1 MKLLNKYI
9 CGLGFG
15 ALMLTATSCVEET
28 EPTKFANQSQV
39 NASSAATEALTY
51 AMPMYFNNVD
61 EDLLDTYNWH
71 AAFGYGSM
79 AIIRDMQTCDR
90 SIGPN
95 YNVHFLW
102 AAADK
107 SMDYDNIRMK
117 YIWSYYY
124 GFVLTANKVLQAIDI
139 KNCDDNQKGYYGTAL
154 AFRAMLYLD
163 LARTYEFLPN
173 DAING
178 KNDKG
183 NDVTNLTVP
192 IVSETTSEDD
202 ARNNPRA
209 TREEMFKFILSDLD
223 KAEEYIKFSP
233 FNGDQTFPHLDCVY
247 GLKARLYMW
256 VEDYANAAKYAR
268 LAIDEAANNG
278 VDLMT
283 KEECLNTKTGF
294 NDISKWMWGTQMT
307 SEDRAVTTGIV
318 NWTSW
323 MTNEQSFGYAGV
335 GATCM
340 IDAKLYSKI
349 SDTDFRKL
357 EFVGPNGPVAGQ
369 KFCSTSA
376 YKDKDQGISDFSA
389 LVAPYA
395 SIKFRPNEGEADDY
409 KTACATAIPVMRV
422 EEMYLI
428 EAEAT
433 AHTDAAK
440 GKELLTAFMK
450 TRDPQYSF
458 AGTSTQEV
466 VDECFL
472 QKRIELFGEGQIFF
486 DYKRLNKP
494 VDRTYENNNW
504 PTTAQLKTTTRPAW
518 MNWPIS
524 INEVNNNA
532 AVRDYNNPSC
542 TDAYK

>member
-1 MKLLNKYI
+1 MKLLNKFIY
-9 CGLGFG
+9 GLGLG
-15 ALMLTATSCVEET
+15 TLMLSATSCVDET
-28 EPTKFANQSQV
+28 VPTQFANQDQV

-61 EDLLDTYNWH
+61 EDVINDYNWH
-71 AAFGYGSM
+71 AVFGYGSIM
-79 AIIRDMQTCDR
+79 IMRDMQTCDR
-90 SIGPN
+90 SIGPD
-95 YNVHFLW
+95 YNSHYLSF
-102 AAADK
+102 AADK
-107 SMDYDNIRMK
+107 NMDYDKIQMR
-117 YIWSYYY
+117 YPWSYYY

-139 KNCDDNQKGYYGTAL
+139 ENCDDNQKGYYGTAL

-173 DAING
+173 DAVKGRNSY
-178 KNDKG
+178 G
-183 NDVTNLTVP
+183 NDVDSLTVP
-192 IVSETTSEDD
+192 IITEATAETD

-209 TREEMFKFILSDLD
+209 TRAKMAEFILSDLD
-223 KAEEYIKFSP
+223 KAEEYIPYSP
-233 FNGDQTFPHLDCVY
+233 FGGDQTFPQLDCVY

-256 VEDYANAAKYAR
+256 IEDYANAAKYAR
-268 LAIDEAANNG
+268 LAIDAAANDG
-278 VDLMT
+278 IDLMT

-294 NDISKWMWGTQMT
+294 NDITKWMWGTQMT

-323 MTNEQSFGYAGV
+323 MTCEQTFGYAGV
-335 GATCM
+335 GAYCL
-340 IDAKLYSKI
+340 IDTKLYDKI

-357 EFVGPNGPVAGQ
+357 EFVGPEGPVDGQ
-369 KFCSTSA
+369 EFCTTSA
-376 YKDKDQGISDFSA
+376 YTQYGIKDFSQ
-389 LVAPYA
+389 LVEPYF
-395 SIKFRPNEGEADDY
+395 SLKFRPNQGETDDY
-409 KTACATAIPVMRV
+409 KTACATAIPIMRV

-433 AHTDAAK
+433 AHINPAK
-440 GKELLTAFMK
+440 GKELLESFMK

-458 AGTSTQEV
+458 DGTSKDEI

-532 AVRDYNNPSC
+532 AVLEYNNPSP

>member
-9 CGLGFG
+9 CALGVG

-39 NASSAATEALTY
+39 NASSAATEALAY

-61 EDLLDTYNWH
+61 EDILDDYNWH
-71 AAFGYGSM
+71 ATFGYGSM
-79 AIIRDMQTCDR
+79 AIIRDMQTNDR
-90 SIGPN
+90 SIGSK
-95 YNVHFLW
+95 YNGHYLW

-107 SMDYDNIRMK
+107 SMDYDNIRMR

-173 DAING
+173 DANKEG

-283 KEECLNTKTGF
+283 EEECLNTKTGF

-323 MTNEQSFGYAGV
+323 MTNEQTFGYAGV

-340 IDAKLYSKI
+340 IDANLYSKI

-357 EFVGPNGPVAGQ
+357 EFVGPDGPVEGQ
-369 KFCSTSA
+369 KFCSTAA
-376 YKDKDQGISDFSA
+376 YADYDIYDFSV
-389 LVAPYA
+389 LMDPYS
-395 SIKFRPNEGEADDY
+395 SIKFRPNEGEADNY

-433 AHTDAAK
+433 AHTNAAK

-458 AGTSTQEV
+458 SGTSTQDV

-494 VDRTYENNNW
+494 VDRTYEHNNW

>member
-28 EPTKFANQSQV
+28 EPTEFANQSQV
-39 NASSAATEALTY
+39 NASSAATEALAY

-61 EDLLDTYNWH
+61 EDILNDYNWH
-71 AAFGYGSM
+71 GVFGYGSM
-79 AIIRDMQTCDR
+79 AIIRDMQTNDR
-90 SIGPN
+90 SIGSK
-95 YNVHFLW
+95 YNGHYLW

-192 IVSETTSEDD
+192 IVSETTSEED

-283 KEECLNTKTGF
+283 EEECLNTKTGF

-323 MTNEQSFGYAGV
+323 MTNEQTFGYAGV

-340 IDAKLYSKI
+340 IDANLYSKI

-357 EFVGPNGPVAGQ
+357 EFVGPNGPVEGQ
-369 KFCSTSA
+369 KFCSTAA
-376 YKDKDQGISDFSA
+376 YANYGDFSA
-389 LVAPYA
+389 LMDPYS

-440 GKELLTAFMK
+440 GKDLLTAFMK

-458 AGTSTQEV
+458 AGTSTQAV

-532 AVRDYNNPSC
+532 AVRDYNNPSS

>member
-15 ALMLTATSCVEET
+15 ALMLTATSCVDET

-39 NASSAATEALTY
+39 NASSAATEALAY

-61 EDLLDTYNWH
+61 EDILDDYNWH
-71 AAFGYGSM
+71 ATFGYGSM
-79 AIIRDMQTCDR
+79 AIIRDMQTNDR
-90 SIGPN
+90 SIGSK
-95 YNVHFLW
+95 YNVHYLW

-107 SMDYDNIRMK
+107 SMDYDNIRMR

-173 DAING
+173 DAISG

-192 IVSETTSEDD
+192 IVSEATSEDD

-268 LAIDEAANNG
+268 LAIDEAANSG

-283 KEECLNTKTGF
+283 EEECLNTKTGF

-307 SEDRAVTTGIV
+307 SEDRAVTTGII

-323 MTNEQSFGYAGV
+323 MTNEQTFGYAGV

-340 IDAKLYSKI
+340 IDANLYSKI

-357 EFVGPNGPVAGQ
+357 EFVGPDGPVEGQ
-369 KFCSTSA
+369 KFCSTAA
-376 YKDKDQGISDFSA
+376 YADYGIYDFSV
-389 LVAPYA
+389 LMDPYS
-395 SIKFRPNEGEADDY
+395 SIKFRPNEGEADNY

-458 AGTSTQEV
+458 SGTSTQDV

-504 PTTAQLKTTTRPAW
+504 PTTAQLKTTSRPAW

>member
-9 CGLGFG
+9 CALGVG

-39 NASSAATEALTY
+39 NASSAATEALAY

-61 EDLLDTYNWH
+61 EDILDDYNWH
-71 AAFGYGSM
+71 ATFGYGSM
-79 AIIRDMQTCDR
+79 AIIRDMQTNDR
-90 SIGPN
+90 SIGSK
-95 YNVHFLW
+95 YNGHYLW

-107 SMDYDNIRMK
+107 SMDYDNIRMR

-173 DAING
+173 DANKEG

-283 KEECLNTKTGF
+283 EEECLNTKTGF

-323 MTNEQSFGYAGV
+323 MTNEQTFGYAGV

-340 IDAKLYSKI
+340 IDANLYSKI

-357 EFVGPNGPVAGQ
+357 EFVGPDGPVEGQ
-369 KFCSTSA
+369 KFCSTAA
-376 YKDKDQGISDFSA
+376 YADYGIYDFSV
-389 LVAPYA
+389 LMDPYS
-395 SIKFRPNEGEADDY
+395 SIKFRPNEGEADNY

-433 AHTDAAK
+433 AHTNAAK

-458 AGTSTQEV
+458 SGTSTQDV

>member
-9 CGLGFG
+9 CALGVG

-39 NASSAATEALTY
+39 NASSAATEALAY

-61 EDLLDTYNWH
+61 ENILDDYNWH
-71 AAFGYGSM
+71 ATFGYGSM
-79 AIIRDMQTCDR
+79 AIIRDMQTNDR
-90 SIGPN
+90 SIGSK
-95 YNVHFLW
+95 YNGHYLW

-107 SMDYDNIRMK
+107 SMDYDNIRMI

-173 DAING
+173 DANKEG

-283 KEECLNTKTGF
+283 EEECLNTKTGF

-323 MTNEQSFGYAGV
+323 MTNEQTFGYAGV

-340 IDAKLYSKI
+340 IDANLYSKI

-357 EFVGPNGPVAGQ
+357 EFVGPDGPVEGQ
-369 KFCSTSA
+369 KFCSTAA
-376 YKDKDQGISDFSA
+376 YTKYGIYDFSV
-389 LVAPYA
+389 LMDLYS
-395 SIKFRPNEGEADDY
+395 SIKFRPNEGEADNY

-433 AHTDAAK
+433 AHTNAAK

-458 AGTSTQEV
+458 SGTSTQDV

>member
-15 ALMLTATSCVEET
+15 ALMLTATSCVDET

-61 EDLLDTYNWH
+61 EDVLNTYNWH

-95 YNVHFLW
+95 YNGHYLW

-139 KNCDDNQKGYYGTAL
+139 KNCNDNQKGYYGTAL

-268 LAIDEAANNG
+268 LAIDEAANSG

-283 KEECLNTKTGF
+283 EEECLNTKTGF

-323 MTNEQSFGYAGV
+323 MTNEQTFGYAGV

-357 EFVGPNGPVAGQ
+357 EFVGPNGPVKGQ

-376 YKDKDQGISDFSA
+376 YKDYGISDFSA
-389 LVAPYA
+389 LVEPYA

-409 KTACATAIPVMRV
+409 KKACATAIPVMRV

-450 TRDPQYSF
+450 TRNPQYSF

-504 PTTAQLKTTTRPAW
+504 PTTAQLKSTTRPAW

-532 AVRDYNNPSC
+532 AVRDYNNPSS

>member
-1 MKLLNKYI
+1 
-9 CGLGFG
+9 
-15 ALMLTATSCVEET
+15 MLTATSCVEET

-307 SEDRAVTTGIV
+307 SEDRAVTTAIV

-340 IDAKLYSKI
+340 IDVIDAKLYSKI

-376 YKDKDQGISDFSA
+376 YKDQGISDFSA

>member
-9 CGLGFG
+9 CALGVG

-39 NASSAATEALTY
+39 NASSAATEALAY

-61 EDLLDTYNWH
+61 EDILDEYNWH
-71 AAFGYGSM
+71 ATFGYGSM
-79 AIIRDMQTCDR
+79 AIIRDMQTNDR
-90 SIGPN
+90 SIGSK
-95 YNVHFLW
+95 YNGHYLW

-107 SMDYDNIRMK
+107 SMDYDNIRMR

-173 DAING
+173 DANKEG

-283 KEECLNTKTGF
+283 EEECLNTKTGF

-323 MTNEQSFGYAGV
+323 MTNEQTFGYAGV

-340 IDAKLYSKI
+340 IDANLYSKI

-357 EFVGPNGPVAGQ
+357 EFVGPDGPVEGQ
-369 KFCSTSA
+369 KFCSTAA
-376 YKDKDQGISDFSA
+376 YADYGIYDFSV
-389 LVAPYA
+389 LMDPYS
-395 SIKFRPNEGEADDY
+395 SIKFRPNEGEADNY

-433 AHTDAAK
+433 AHTNAAK

-458 AGTSTQEV
+458 SGTSTQDV

>member
-15 ALMLTATSCVEET
+15 ALMLTATSCVDET

-39 NASSAATEALTY
+39 NASSAVTEALTY

-61 EDLLDTYNWH
+61 EDILKDYNWH
-71 AAFGYGSM
+71 AVFGYGSM
-79 AIIRDMQTCDR
+79 AIIRDMQTNDR

-95 YNVHFLW
+95 FNGHYLW

-192 IVSETTSEDD
+192 IVSEATSEDD
-202 ARNNPRA
+202 ARKNPRA

-268 LAIDEAANNG
+268 LAIDEAANSG

-283 KEECLNTKTGF
+283 EEECLNTKTGF

-307 SEDRAVTTGIV
+307 SEDRAVTTGII

-323 MTNEQSFGYAGV
+323 MTNEQTFGYAGV
-335 GATCM
+335 GGATCM

-357 EFVGPNGPVAGQ
+357 EFVGPNGPVEGQ
-369 KFCSTSA
+369 KFCSTAA
-376 YKDKDQGISDFSA
+376 YANYGIYDFSA
-389 LVAPYA
+389 LLDPYS

-458 AGTSTQEV
+458 AGTSTQDV

>member
-95 YNVHFLW
+95 YNGHFLW

-376 YKDKDQGISDFSA
+376 YKDQGISDFSA

-440 GKELLTAFMK
+440 GKELLTAFMKK

>member
-9 CGLGFG
+9 CALGVG

-39 NASSAATEALTY
+39 NASSAATEALAY

-61 EDLLDTYNWH
+61 EDILDDYNWH
-71 AAFGYGSM
+71 ATFGYGSM
-79 AIIRDMQTCDR
+79 AIIRDMQTNDR
-90 SIGPN
+90 SIGSK
-95 YNVHFLW
+95 YNGHYLW

-107 SMDYDNIRMK
+107 SMDYDNFRMR

-173 DAING
+173 DANKEG

-283 KEECLNTKTGF
+283 EEECLNTKTGF

-323 MTNEQSFGYAGV
+323 MTNEQTFGYAGV

-340 IDAKLYSKI
+340 IDANLYSKI

-357 EFVGPNGPVAGQ
+357 EFVGPDGPVEGQ
-369 KFCSTSA
+369 KFCSTAA
-376 YKDKDQGISDFSA
+376 YADYGIYDFSV
-389 LVAPYA
+389 LMDPYS
-395 SIKFRPNEGEADDY
+395 SIKFRPNEGEADNY

-433 AHTDAAK
+433 AHTNAAK

-458 AGTSTQEV
+458 SGTSTQDV

>member
-9 CGLGFG
+9 CALGVG

-39 NASSAATEALTY
+39 NASSAATEALAY

-61 EDLLDTYNWH
+61 EDILDDYNWH
-71 AAFGYGSM
+71 ATFGYGSM
-79 AIIRDMQTCDR
+79 AIIRDMQTNDR
-90 SIGPN
+90 SIGSK
-95 YNVHFLW
+95 YNGHYLW

-107 SMDYDNIRMK
+107 SMDYDNIRMR

-173 DAING
+173 DANKEG

-283 KEECLNTKTGF
+283 EEECLNTKTGF

-323 MTNEQSFGYAGV
+323 MTNEQTFGYAGM

-340 IDAKLYSKI
+340 IDANLYSKI

-357 EFVGPNGPVAGQ
+357 EFVGPDGPVEGQ
-369 KFCSTSA
+369 KFCSTAA
-376 YKDKDQGISDFSA
+376 YADYGIYDFSV
-389 LVAPYA
+389 LMDPYS
-395 SIKFRPNEGEADDY
+395 SIKFRPNEGEADNY

-433 AHTDAAK
+433 AHTNAAK

-458 AGTSTQEV
+458 SGTSTQDV

>member
-15 ALMLTATSCVEET
+15 ALMLTATSCVDET

-39 NASSAATEALTY
+39 NASSAATEALAY

-61 EDLLDTYNWH
+61 EDVLKTYNWH

-79 AIIRDMQTCDR
+79 AIIRDMQTNDR
-90 SIGPN
+90 SIGSK
-95 YNVHFLW
+95 YNGHYLW

-173 DAING
+173 DDAING

-202 ARNNPRA
+202 ARKNPRA

-283 KEECLNTKTGF
+283 EEECLNTKTGF

-323 MTNEQSFGYAGV
+323 MTNEQTFGYAGV

-357 EFVGPNGPVAGQ
+357 EFVGPNGPVEGQ
-369 KFCSTSA
+369 KFCSTAA
-376 YKDKDQGISDFSA
+376 YANYGVYDFSD
-389 LVAPYA
+389 LLDPYS

-458 AGTSTQEV
+458 AGTRTQDV

>member
-1 MKLLNKYI
+1 
-9 CGLGFG
+9 
-15 ALMLTATSCVEET
+15 MLTATSCVDET
-28 EPTKFANQSQV
+28 IPTKFANQDQV
-39 NASSAATEALTY
+39 NASSAAIEALAY

-61 EDLLDTYNWH
+61 EDIIDDYKWH
-71 AAFGYGSM
+71 APFGYGSIM
-79 AIIRDMQTCDR
+79 IMRDMQTNDR
-90 SIGPN
+90 SIGPD
-95 YNVHFLW
+95 YNSHYLSY
-102 AAADK
+102 AADK
-107 SMDYDNIRMK
+107 SMDYDQIYMK
-117 YIWSYYY
+117 YPWQYYY
-124 GFVLTANKVLQAIDI
+124 GFILTANKVLQAINI
-139 KNCDDNQKGYYGTAL
+139 ENCDDNQKGYYGTAL

-173 DAING
+173 DKVSG
-178 KNDKG
+178 KNSYG

-192 IVSETTSEDD
+192 IITETTSESE

-209 TREEMFKFILSDLD
+209 TREEMAKFILSDLD
-223 KAEEYIKFSP
+223 KAEGYITYSP
-233 FNGDQTFPHLDCVY
+233 FGGDQTFPQLDCVY

-256 VEDYANAAKYAR
+256 IEDYANAAKYAR
-268 LAIDEAANNG
+268 MAIDEAANDG
-278 VDLMT
+278 IDLMT
-283 KEECLNTKTGF
+283 QEECLNTKTGF
-294 NDISKWMWGTQMT
+294 NDISKWMWGTQLT

-323 MTNEQSFGYAGV
+323 MTNEQTFGYAGV
-335 GATCM
+335 GAYCLVDSM
-340 IDAKLYSKI
+340 LYTKI

-357 EFVGPNGPVAGQ
+357 EFVGPDGPVDGQ
-369 KFCSTSA
+369 EFCSTAA
-376 YKDKDQGISDFSA
+376 YSQYGIKDFSQ
-389 LVAPYA
+389 LVDAFF
-395 SIKFRPNEGEADDY
+395 SLKFRPNQGEADDY
-409 KTACATAIPVMRV
+409 KTACATAIPIMRV

-433 AHTDAAK
+433 AHVDPVK
-440 GKELLTAFMK
+440 GKTLLVDFMK

-458 AGTSTQEV
+458 AGSSKEDI

-494 VDRTYENNNW
+494 VDRTYEHSNW

-532 AVRDYNNPSC
+532 AVLEYNNPSP
-542 TDAYK
+542 TDVYK

>member
-9 CGLGFG
+9 CALGVG

-39 NASSAATEALTY
+39 NASSAATEALAY

-61 EDLLDTYNWH
+61 EDILDDYNWH
-71 AAFGYGSM
+71 ATFGYGSM
-79 AIIRDMQTCDR
+79 AIIRDMQTNDR
-90 SIGPN
+90 SIGSK
-95 YNVHFLW
+95 YNGHYLW

-107 SMDYDNIRMK
+107 SMDYDNIRMR

-173 DAING
+173 DANKEG

-283 KEECLNTKTGF
+283 EEECLNTKTGF

-323 MTNEQSFGYAGV
+323 MTNEQTFGYAGV

-340 IDAKLYSKI
+340 IDANLYSKI

-357 EFVGPNGPVAGQ
+357 EFVGPDGPVEGQ
-369 KFCSTSA
+369 KFCSTAA
-376 YKDKDQGISDFSA
+376 YADYGIYDFSV
-389 LVAPYA
+389 LMDPYS
-395 SIKFRPNEGEADDY
+395 SIKFRPNEGEADNY

-433 AHTDAAK
+433 AHTNAAK

-458 AGTSTQEV
+458 SGTSTQDV

-494 VDRTYENNNW
+494 VDRTYEHNNW

>member
-39 NASSAATEALTY
+39 NASNAATEALTY

-376 YKDKDQGISDFSA
+376 YKDQGISDFSA

-440 GKELLTAFMK
+440 GKELLTAFMMK

>member
-9 CGLGFG
+9 CALGVG

-39 NASSAATEALTY
+39 NASSAATEALAY

-61 EDLLDTYNWH
+61 EDILDDYNWH
-71 AAFGYGSM
+71 ATFGYGSM
-79 AIIRDMQTCDR
+79 AIIRDMQTNDR
-90 SIGPN
+90 SIGSK
-95 YNVHFLW
+95 YNGHYLW

-107 SMDYDNIRMK
+107 SMDYDNIRMR

-173 DAING
+173 DANKEG

-283 KEECLNTKTGF
+283 EEECLNTKTGF

-323 MTNEQSFGYAGV
+323 MTNEQTFGYAGV

-340 IDAKLYSKI
+340 IDANLYSKI

-357 EFVGPNGPVAGQ
+357 EFVGPDGPVEGQ
-369 KFCSTSA
+369 KFCSTAA
-376 YKDKDQGISDFSA
+376 YADYDIYDFSV
-389 LVAPYA
+389 LMDPYS
-395 SIKFRPNEGEADDY
+395 SIKFRPNEGEADNY

-440 GKELLTAFMK
+440 GKKLLTAFMK

-458 AGTSTQEV
+458 AGTSTQDV

>member
-15 ALMLTATSCVEET
+15 ALMLTATSCVDET

-61 EDLLDTYNWH
+61 EDILDTYNWH

-95 YNVHFLW
+95 YNGHYLW

-192 IVSETTSEDD
+192 IISEATSEDD

-268 LAIDEAANNG
+268 LAIDEAANSG

-283 KEECLNTKTGF
+283 EEECLNTKTGF

-307 SEDRAVTTGIV
+307 SEDRAVTTGII

-323 MTNEQSFGYAGV
+323 MTNEQTFGYAGV

-357 EFVGPNGPVAGQ
+357 EFVGPNGPVEGQ
-369 KFCSTSA
+369 KFCSTAA
-376 YKDKDQGISDFSA
+376 YYGIYDFSA
-389 LVAPYA
+389 LLDPYS

-458 AGTSTQEV
+458 AGTSTQDV

>member
-9 CGLGFG
+9 CALGVG

-39 NASSAATEALTY
+39 NASSAATEALAY

-61 EDLLDTYNWH
+61 EDILDEYNWH
-71 AAFGYGSM
+71 ATFGYGSM
-79 AIIRDMQTCDR
+79 AIIRDMQTNDR
-90 SIGPN
+90 SIGSK
-95 YNVHFLW
+95 YNGHYLW

-107 SMDYDNIRMK
+107 SMDYDNIRMR

-173 DAING
+173 DANKEG

-283 KEECLNTKTGF
+283 EEECLNTKTGF

-323 MTNEQSFGYAGV
+323 MTNEQTFGYAGV

-340 IDAKLYSKI
+340 IDANLYSKI

-357 EFVGPNGPVAGQ
+357 EFVGPDGPVEGQ
-369 KFCSTSA
+369 KFCSTAA
-376 YKDKDQGISDFSA
+376 YADYGIYDFSV
-389 LVAPYA
+389 LMDPYS
-395 SIKFRPNEGEADDY
+395 SIKFRPNEGEADNY

-440 GKELLTAFMK
+440 GKKLLTAFMK

-458 AGTSTQEV
+458 AGTSTQDV

>member
-15 ALMLTATSCVEET
+15 ALMLTATSCVDET

-39 NASSAATEALTY
+39 NASSAATEALAY

-61 EDLLDTYNWH
+61 EDILDTYNWH
-71 AAFGYGSM
+71 GAFGYGSM
-79 AIIRDMQTCDR
+79 AIIRDMQTNDR
-90 SIGPN
+90 SIGPK
-95 YNVHFLW
+95 YNGHYLW

-192 IVSETTSEDD
+192 IVSEATSEED

-268 LAIDEAANNG
+268 LAIDEAANSG

-283 KEECLNTKTGF
+283 EEECLNTKTGF

-323 MTNEQSFGYAGV
+323 MTNEQTFGYAGV

-357 EFVGPNGPVAGQ
+357 EFVGPNGPVEGQ
-369 KFCSTSA
+369 KFCSTAA
-376 YKDKDQGISDFSA
+376 YANYGICDFSA
-389 LVAPYA
+389 LLDPYS

-458 AGTSTQEV
+458 AGTSTQDV

>member
-15 ALMLTATSCVEET
+15 ALMLTATSCVDET

-39 NASSAATEALTY
+39 NASSAATEALAY

-61 EDLLDTYNWH
+61 EDVLNDYNWH

-79 AIIRDMQTCDR
+79 AIIRDMQTNDR
-90 SIGPN
+90 SIGSK
-95 YNVHFLW
+95 YNGHYLW

-256 VEDYANAAKYAR
+256 VEEDYANAAKYAR
-268 LAIDEAANNG
+268 LAIDEAANSG

-283 KEECLNTKTGF
+283 EEECLNTKTGF

-323 MTNEQSFGYAGV
+323 MTNEQTFGYAGV

-357 EFVGPNGPVAGQ
+357 EFVGPNGPVEGQ
-369 KFCSTSA
+369 KFCSTAA
-376 YKDKDQGISDFSA
+376 YANYGIYDFSA
-389 LVAPYA
+389 LLDPYS

-532 AVRDYNNPSC
+532 AVRDYNNPSS

>member
-9 CGLGFG
+9 CALGVG

-39 NASSAATEALTY
+39 NASSAATEALAY

-61 EDLLDTYNWH
+61 EDILDEYNWH
-71 AAFGYGSM
+71 ATFGYGSM
-79 AIIRDMQTCDR
+79 AIIRDMQTNDR
-90 SIGPN
+90 SIGSK
-95 YNVHFLW
+95 YNGHYLW

-107 SMDYDNIRMK
+107 SMDYDNIRMR

-173 DAING
+173 DANKEG

-283 KEECLNTKTGF
+283 EEECLNTKTGF

-323 MTNEQSFGYAGV
+323 MTNEQTFGYAGV

-340 IDAKLYSKI
+340 IDANLYSKI

-357 EFVGPNGPVAGQ
+357 EFVGPDGPVEGQ
-369 KFCSTSA
+369 KFCSTAA
-376 YKDKDQGISDFSA
+376 YADYGIYDFSV
-389 LVAPYA
+389 LMDPYS
-395 SIKFRPNEGEADDY
+395 SIKFRPNEGEADNY

-440 GKELLTAFMK
+440 GKKLLTAFMK

-458 AGTSTQEV
+458 AGTSTQDV

-494 VDRTYENNNW
+494 VDRTYEHNNW

>member
-15 ALMLTATSCVEET
+15 ALMLTATSCVDET

-39 NASSAATEALTY
+39 NASSAATEALAY

-61 EDLLDTYNWH
+61 EDVLNTYNWH

-79 AIIRDMQTCDR
+79 AIIRDMQTNDR
-90 SIGPN
+90 SIGSK
-95 YNVHFLW
+95 YNGHYLW

-107 SMDYDNIRMK
+107 SMDYDNIRMR

-192 IVSETTSEDD
+192 IVSEATSETD

-268 LAIDEAANNG
+268 LAIDEAANSG

-283 KEECLNTKTGF
+283 EEECLNTKTGF

-323 MTNEQSFGYAGV
+323 MTNEQTFGYAGV

-340 IDAKLYSKI
+340 IDANLYSKI

-357 EFVGPNGPVAGQ
+357 EFVGPNGPVEGQ
-369 KFCSTSA
+369 KFCSTAA
-376 YKDKDQGISDFSA
+376 YANIYDFSA
-389 LVAPYA
+389 LMGPYS

-422 EEMYLI
+422 EEMCLI

-458 AGTSTQEV
+458 AGTSTQDV

>member
-1 MKLLNKYI
+1 
-9 CGLGFG
+9 
-15 ALMLTATSCVEET
+15 MLTATSCVEET

-173 DAING
+173 NAING

-278 VDLMT
+278 VILMT

-376 YKDKDQGISDFSA
+376 YKDQGSDFSA

-458 AGTSTQEV
+458 AGTNTQEV

>member
-9 CGLGFG
+9 YGLGFG
-15 ALMLTATSCVEET
+15 ALMLTATSCVDET

-39 NASSAATEALTY
+39 NASSAATEALAY

-61 EDLLDTYNWH
+61 EDILKDYNWH

-79 AIIRDMQTCDR
+79 AIIRDMQTNDR
-90 SIGPN
+90 SIGSK
-95 YNVHFLW
+95 YNGHYLW

-163 LARTYEFLPN
+163 LARAYEFLPN

-283 KEECLNTKTGF
+283 EEECLNTKTGF
-294 NDISKWMWGTQMT
+294 NDISKWMWGAQMT

-323 MTNEQSFGYAGV
+323 MTNEQTFGYAGV

-357 EFVGPNGPVAGQ
+357 EFVGPNGPVEGQ
-369 KFCSTSA
+369 KFCSTAA
-376 YKDKDQGISDFSA
+376 YANYGVYDFSA
-389 LVAPYA
+389 LLDPYS

-494 VDRTYENNNW
+494 VDRTYEDNNW

-518 MNWPIS
+518 MN
-524 INEVNNNA
+524 
-532 AVRDYNNPSC
+532 
-542 TDAYK
+542 

>member
-1 MKLLNKYI
+1 
-9 CGLGFG
+9 
-15 ALMLTATSCVEET
+15 MLTATSCVDET

-39 NASSAATEALTY
+39 NASSAATEALAY

-61 EDLLDTYNWH
+61 EDIIDNYNWH
-71 AAFGYGSM
+71 AVFGYGSM

-90 SIGPN
+90 TIGPN

-117 YIWSYYY
+117 YPWQYYY

-139 KNCDDNQKGYYGTAL
+139 ENCNNNQKGYYGTAL

-183 NDVTNLTVP
+183 NDVTHLTVP
-192 IVSETTSEDD
+192 IVKETTSEND

-209 TREEMFKFILSDLD
+209 TREEMFNFILSDLD

-233 FNGDQTFPHLDCVY
+233 FTGDQTFPHLDCVY

-268 LAIDEAANNG
+268 LAINEAANNG

-283 KEECLNTKTGF
+283 ENECLNTKTGF
-294 NDISKWMWGTQMT
+294 NDITKWMWGTQMT
-307 SEDRAVTTGIV
+307 SEDRAVTTGII

-323 MTNEQSFGYAGV
+323 MTNEQTFGYAGV

-340 IDAKLYSKI
+340 IDSLLYSKI

-376 YKDKDQGISDFSA
+376 YKDYGISDFSA
-389 LVAPYA
+389 LVEPYA

-458 AGTSTQEV
+458 AGTSTQDV

>member
-15 ALMLTATSCVEET
+15 ALMLTATSCVDET

-39 NASSAATEALTY
+39 NASSAATEALAY

-61 EDLLDTYNWH
+61 EDVLNDYNWH

-79 AIIRDMQTCDR
+79 AIIRDMQTNDR
-90 SIGPN
+90 SIGSK
-95 YNVHFLW
+95 YNGHYLW

-192 IVSETTSEDD
+192 IVSETTSEED

-268 LAIDEAANNG
+268 LAIDEAANSG

-283 KEECLNTKTGF
+283 EEECLNTKTGF

-323 MTNEQSFGYAGV
+323 MTNEQTFGYAGV

-357 EFVGPNGPVAGQ
+357 EFVGPNGPVEGQ
-369 KFCSTSA
+369 KFCSTAA
-376 YKDKDQGISDFSA
+376 YANYGIYDFSA
-389 LVAPYA
+389 LLDPYS

>member
-1 MKLLNKYI
+1 
-9 CGLGFG
+9 
-15 ALMLTATSCVEET
+15 MLTATSCVDET

-39 NASSAATEALTY
+39 NASSAATEALAY

-61 EDLLDTYNWH
+61 EDILDDYNWH
-71 AAFGYGSM
+71 ATFGYGSM
-79 AIIRDMQTCDR
+79 AIIRDMQTNDR
-90 SIGPN
+90 SIGSK
-95 YNVHFLW
+95 YNVHYLW

-107 SMDYDNIRMK
+107 SMDYDNIRMR

-173 DAING
+173 DAIKG

-278 VDLMT
+278 VGLMT
-283 KEECLNTKTGF
+283 EEECLNTKTGF

-323 MTNEQSFGYAGV
+323 MTNEQTFGYAGV

-357 EFVGPNGPVAGQ
+357 EFVGPNGPVKGQ
-369 KFCSTSA
+369 KFCSTAA
-376 YKDKDQGISDFSA
+376 YANYGIYDFSA
-389 LVAPYA
+389 LLDPYS

-440 GKELLTAFMK
+440 GKELLELFMK
-450 TRDPQYSF
+450 TRDPKYTCK
-458 AGTSTQEV
+458 ATSKE
-466 VDECFL
+466 DIIKEIYF
-472 QKRIELFGEGQIFF
+472 QKSIDLWGEGITFF
-486 DYKRLNKP
+486 DMKRLNYSLTRGYHGTNHSVGARINTNGRP
-494 VDRTYENNNW
+494 ATTNFLFYRTEAENN
-504 PTTAQLKTTTRPAW
+504 TALKGW
-518 MNWPIS
+518 
-524 INEVNNNA
+524 
-532 AVRDYNNPSC
+532 NNPDPSGKYPLW
-542 TDAYK
+542 TE

>member
-95 YNVHFLW
+95 YNGHFLW

-376 YKDKDQGISDFSA
+376 YKDQDQGISDFSA

>member
-1 MKLLNKYI
+1 M
-9 CGLGFG
+9 
-15 ALMLTATSCVEET
+15 MLTATSCVDET
-28 EPTKFANQSQV
+28 EPTKFANQDQV
-39 NASSAATEALTY
+39 NASSAAIEALTY
-51 AMPMYFNNVD
+51 AMPMYVNNVD
-61 EDLLDTYNWH
+61 EDIIDDYNWH
-71 AAFGYGSM
+71 APFGYGSM
-79 AIIRDMQTCDR
+79 AIIRDMMTNDR
-90 SIGPN
+90 TIGSR
-95 YNVHFLW
+95 YNGHYLW

-107 SMDYDNIRMK
+107 SMDYENIRMR
-117 YIWSYYY
+117 YPWQYYY
-124 GFVLTANKVLQAIDI
+124 GFVLTTNKVLQAIDI
-139 KNCDDNQKGYYGTAL
+139 ENCNDNQKGYYGTAL

-173 DAING
+173 DKVSG
-178 KNDKG
+178 KNANG

-192 IVSETTSEDD
+192 IVTEKTSEAD

-209 TREEMFKFILSDLD
+209 TREEMYKFILSDLD

-233 FNGDQTFPHLDCVY
+233 FGGDQTFPHLDCVY

-268 LAIDEAANNG
+268 MAIDEAANNG

-283 KEECLNTKTGF
+283 EEECLNTKTGF
-294 NDISKWMWGTQMT
+294 NDITKWMWGTQMT

-323 MTNEQSFGYAGV
+323 MTNEQTFGYAGV
-335 GATCM
+335 GATCA
-340 IDAKLYSKI
+340 IDSMLYSKI

-357 EFVGPNGPVAGQ
+357 EFVGPDGPVEGQ
-369 KFCSTSA
+369 QFCSTSA
-376 YKDKDQGISDFSA
+376 YTDYGIYDFSV
-389 LVAPYA
+389 LLDPFS
-395 SIKFRPNEGEADDY
+395 SIKFRPNQGEADDY
-409 KTACATAIPVMRV
+409 KTACATAIPMMRV

-433 AHTDAAK
+433 AHIDPAK
-440 GKELLTAFMK
+440 GKQLLTAFMK

-458 AGTSTQEV
+458 DGTSEQDV

-494 VDRTYENNNW
+494 VDRTYEHTNW

-524 INEVNNNA
+524 SNEVNNNA
-532 AVRDYNNPSC
+532 AVKEFNNPSP

>member
-9 CGLGFG
+9 CALGVG

-39 NASSAATEALTY
+39 NASSAATEALAY
-51 AMPMYFNNVD
+51 AIPMYFNNVD
-61 EDLLDTYNWH
+61 EDILDEYNWH
-71 AAFGYGSM
+71 ATFGYGSM
-79 AIIRDMQTCDR
+79 AIIRDMQTNDR
-90 SIGPN
+90 SIGSK
-95 YNVHFLW
+95 YNGHYLW

-107 SMDYDNIRMK
+107 SMDYDNIRMI

-173 DAING
+173 DANKEG

-283 KEECLNTKTGF
+283 EEECLNTKTGF

-323 MTNEQSFGYAGV
+323 MTNEQTFGYAGV

-340 IDAKLYSKI
+340 IDANLYSKI

-357 EFVGPNGPVAGQ
+357 EFVGPDGPVEGQ
-369 KFCSTSA
+369 KFCSTAA
-376 YKDKDQGISDFSA
+376 YADYGIYDFSV
-389 LVAPYA
+389 LMDPYS
-395 SIKFRPNEGEADDY
+395 SIKFRPNEGEADNY

-440 GKELLTAFMK
+440 GKKLLTAFMK

-458 AGTSTQEV
+458 AGTSTQDV

>member
-15 ALMLTATSCVEET
+15 ALMLTATSCVDET

-39 NASSAATEALTY
+39 NASSAATEALAY

-61 EDLLDTYNWH
+61 EDILDTYNWH
-71 AAFGYGSM
+71 GAFGYGSM
-79 AIIRDMQTCDR
+79 AIIRDMQTNDR
-90 SIGPN
+90 SIGSK
-95 YNVHFLW
+95 YNGHYLW

-154 AFRAMLYLD
+154 VFRAMLYLD

-192 IVSETTSEDD
+192 IVSEATSEED

-268 LAIDEAANNG
+268 LAIDEAANSG

-283 KEECLNTKTGF
+283 EEECLNTKTGF

-323 MTNEQSFGYAGV
+323 MTNEQTFGYAGA

-340 IDAKLYSKI
+340 IDANLYSKI

-357 EFVGPNGPVAGQ
+357 EFVGPNGPVEGQ
-369 KFCSTSA
+369 KFCSTAA
-376 YKDKDQGISDFSA
+376 YANYGIYDFSA
-389 LVAPYA
+389 LLDPYS

-458 AGTSTQEV
+458 AGTSTQDV

>member
-79 AIIRDMQTCDR
+79 SIIRDMQTCDR

-95 YNVHFLW
+95 YNGHFLW

-376 YKDKDQGISDFSA
+376 YKDQRISDFSA

-440 GKELLTAFMK
+440 GKELLTAFMKK

>member
-1 MKLLNKYI
+1 
-9 CGLGFG
+9 
-15 ALMLTATSCVEET
+15 MLTATSCVEET

-61 EDLLDTYNWH
+61 EDVLNTYNWH

-95 YNVHFLW
+95 YNGHFLW

-139 KNCDDNQKGYYGTAL
+139 KNCNDNQKGYYGTAL

-268 LAIDEAANNG
+268 LAIDEADNNG

-357 EFVGPNGPVAGQ
+357 EFVGPNGPVTGQ

-376 YKDKDQGISDFSA
+376 YKDHGISDFSA

-440 GKELLTAFMK
+440 GKELLTAFMKK

>member
-95 YNVHFLW
+95 YNGHFLW

-107 SMDYDNIRMK
+107 SMDYDNIHMK

-376 YKDKDQGISDFSA
+376 YKDGISDFSA

>member
-71 AAFGYGSM
+71 ATFGYGSM

-95 YNVHFLW
+95 YNGHFLW

-376 YKDKDQGISDFSA
+376 YKDQGISDFSA

-440 GKELLTAFMK
+440 GKELLTAFMKK

>member
-1 MKLLNKYI
+1 
-9 CGLGFG
+9 
-15 ALMLTATSCVEET
+15 MLTATSCVEET

-139 KNCDDNQKGYYGTAL
+139 KNCDNQKGYYGTAL

-376 YKDKDQGISDFSA
+376 YKDQGISDFSA

>member
-1 MKLLNKYI
+1 
-9 CGLGFG
+9 
-15 ALMLTATSCVEET
+15 MLTATSCVDET

-39 NASSAATEALTY
+39 NASSAATEALAY

-61 EDLLDTYNWH
+61 QDALDTYNWH
-71 AAFGYGSM
+71 AVFGYGSM
-79 AIIRDMQTCDR
+79 AIIRDMQTNDR
-90 SIGPN
+90 SIGSK
-95 YNVHFLW
+95 YNAHYLW

-107 SMDYDNIRMK
+107 SMDYDNFRMK

-192 IVSETTSEDD
+192 IVLETTSEDD

-278 VDLMT
+278 VGLMT
-283 KEECLNTKTGF
+283 EEECLNTKTGF

-323 MTNEQSFGYAGV
+323 MTNEQTFGYAGV

-357 EFVGPNGPVAGQ
+357 EFVGPNGPVKGQ
-369 KFCSTSA
+369 KFCSTAA
-376 YKDKDQGISDFSA
+376 YANYGIYDFSA
-389 LVAPYA
+389 LLAPYS

-458 AGTSTQEV
+458 AGTSTQAV